1 MQIKV
6 RTMRNMSFRLLASA
20 AMMVTM
26 TACGTNN
33 VQEFKQRG
41 PAYTLSSKMKYDRL
55 GECIW
60 LTRTKDFSFPGTM
73 YRNDN
78 VKLQVFRISY
88 VRNISLGSE
97 LFSVIE
103 TSPSP
108 QNPDTSLVTVYTLNG
123 LFGPQWP
130 QRVMQEDID
139 RCETY
144 SN

>member
-1 MQIKV
+1 
-6 RTMRNMSFRLLASA
+6 MRNTPLRLLASA
-20 AMMVTM
+20 AMLVALA
-26 TACGTNN
+26 ACGTNN

-41 PAYTLSSKMKYDRL
+41 PAYTLPSKMKYDRL

-60 LTRTKDFSFPGTM
+60 QTRTKDFSFPGTM
-73 YRNDN
+73 YRSDN
-78 VKLQVFRISY
+78 VKSQVFRISY
-88 VRNISLGSE
+88 VRRVSFGSE

-103 TSPSP
+103 ASPSP

-130 QRVMQEDID
+130 RSTMQEDID